1 MCTYDAIASAVNRRR
16 YVRPPRQD
24 LALQAFVGAVLLS
37 ERQLGVDTLTTAAR
51 LVGVSRSTMSAALSA
66 VLPLLECLPPH
77 TKFYE
82 PCRGENDLVGHLT
95 AAGHVLVGSSDEEL
109 DARTTQYRIPE
120 DSVFIS
126 NPPWDRPTLHAI
138 LTNLSNQAPAW
149 LLIDAD
155 WAHTRQSI
163 PYLPRLRTIVATGR
177 HRWIPGTKFTSKD
190 NACWHLFNKPRP
202 ETRVVNFFG
211 RTESAIA
218 DPKKRAA

>member
-1 MCTYDAIASAVNRRR
+1 MGKRSSFPRR
-16 YVRPPRQD
+16 
-24 LALQAFVGAVLLS
+24 
-37 ERQLGVDTLTTAAR
+37 ERDNYPTP
-51 LVGVSRSTMSAALSA
+51 LSA

-109 DARTTQYRIPE
+109 DARTTQYRIPG
-120 DSVFIS
+120 DSIFVS

>member
-1 MCTYDAIASAVNRRR
+1 
-16 YVRPPRQD
+16 
-24 LALQAFVGAVLLS
+24 
-37 ERQLGVDTLTTAAR
+37 
-51 LVGVSRSTMSAALSA
+51 
-66 VLPLLECLPPH
+66 
-77 TKFYE
+77 
-82 PCRGENDLVGHLT
+82 
-95 AAGHVLVGSSDEEL
+95 
-109 DARTTQYRIPE
+109 
-120 DSVFIS
+120 
-126 NPPWDRPTLHAI
+126 LHAI

-155 WAHTRQSI
+155 WAHTQQSI

-211 RTESAIA
+211 RAESGIA

>member
-1 MCTYDAIASAVNRRR
+1 MGTRSSFPRR
-16 YVRPPRQD
+16 
-24 LALQAFVGAVLLS
+24 
-37 ERQLGVDTLTTAAR
+37 ERDNYPTP
-51 LVGVSRSTMSAALSA
+51 LSA
-66 VLPLLECLPPH
+66 VLPLLECLPPQ

-95 AAGHVLVGSSDEEL
+95 KAGHLLVGSSDEEL

-120 DSVFIS
+120 DSVFIT
-126 NPPWDRPTLHAI
+126 NPPWNRPTLHAI

-211 RTESAIA
+211 RAESGIA